1 MKKYYYLLFF
11 LAYFSLSQS
20 KIGIEFTQSLI
31 KEEFDTV
38 SLKWPIV
45 LSEKMF
51 ISPDKG
57 EYFLNNN
64 KNSEYAVISNWEND
78 LLSYKV
84 ETTFK
89 LAPREIEKPYLGIV
103 TNSKDDG
110 SEAIIFDFDGA
121 KRYRIRYYN
130 NGKIKIITKKNSK
143 DGWKKS
149 DYLNR
154 YEEFNNIK
162 IKTDGKVYELYINNQ
177 LEFSFDMNYVIK
189 KDISIGKFG
198 FIVGPNTRSRVDYF
212 NVYSSQDYNGINK
225 TINLKKGDLDKILNE
240 NSIMSNRIDSLLME
254 NQKILQLESAIS
266 ILEDELKITSTLKD
280 SLMSENLK
288 FEELQNLM
296 GNIDDNL
303 LISMTKELRSQ
314 LEITQVLKQDKK
326 ELQDSINY
334 LIQSNE
340 LFKLELLNS
349 VIEKENNK
357 KDMNEKLPTDSI
369 VKKDMNEPIIEN
381 LNDQLIEKKENDE

>member
-11 LAYFSLSQS
+11 LAYFSFSQS
-20 KIGIEFTQSLI
+20 KLGVEFTQSLI

-38 SLKWPIV
+38 SLEWPIV
-45 LSEKMF
+45 LSEKIF
-51 ISPDKG
+51 VSPDKG

-64 KNSEYAVISNWEND
+64 KNSEYAVISSWKND
-78 LLSYKV
+78 LSSYKV
-84 ETTFK
+84 ETAFK

-154 YEEFNNIK
+154 YEEFNNIT
-162 IKTDGKVYELYINNQ
+162 IQTNGKVYELYVNNL

-198 FIVGPNTRSRVDYF
+198 FIIGPNTRSRVDYF
-212 NVYSSQDYNGINK
+212 NIYSNQDYDGINK

-240 NSIMSNRIDSLLME
+240 NDEMSNKIDSLLME
-254 NQKILQLESAIS
+254 NQKILQLESVIS
-266 ILEDELKITSTLKD
+266 ILEDELKTTSTIKD
-280 SLMSENLK
+280 SLMSENLR
-288 FEELQNLM
+288 FEELQNLL
-296 GNIDDNL
+296 GDIDENL
-303 LISMTKELRSQ
+303 LISMTKELKSQ

-326 ELQDSINY
+326 ALQDSINY

-357 KDMNEKLPTDSI
+357 KDNTEKLPTDSI
-369 VKKDMNEPIIEN
+369 TNKDINEPIIEE
-381 LNDQLIEKKENDE
+381 LNDQLIEKKDNDE

>member
-11 LAYFSLSQS
+11 LAYFSFSQS
-20 KIGIEFTQSLI
+20 KLGVDFTQSLI

-38 SLKWPIV
+38 SLEWPIV

-51 ISPDKG
+51 VSPDKG

-64 KNSEYAVISNWEND
+64 KNSEYAVISSWEND
-78 LLSYKV
+78 LSSYKV
-84 ETTFK
+84 ETAFK

-154 YEEFNNIK
+154 YEEFNNIT
-162 IKTDGKVYELYINNQ
+162 IQTNGKVYELYVNNQ

-198 FIVGPNTRSRVDYF
+198 FIIGPNTRSRVDYF
-212 NVYSSQDYNGINK
+212 NIYSNQDYDGINK

-240 NSIMSNRIDSLLME
+240 NDEMSNKIDSLLME

-266 ILEDELKITSTLKD
+266 ILEDELKTNSTIKD
-280 SLMSENLK
+280 SLMSENLR
-288 FEELQNLM
+288 FEELQNLL
-296 GNIDDNL
+296 GDIDENL
-303 LISMTKELRSQ
+303 LISMTKELKSQ

-326 ELQDSINY
+326 ALQDSINY

-357 KDMNEKLPTDSI
+357 KDNTEKSPTDSI
-369 VKKDMNEPIIEN
+369 TNKDINEPIIEE
-381 LNDQLIEKKENDE
+381 LNDQLIEKKDNDE

>member
-11 LAYFSLSQS
+11 LAYFSFSQS
-20 KIGIEFTQSLI
+20 KLGVDFTQSLI

-38 SLKWPIV
+38 SLEWPIV

-64 KNSEYAVISNWEND
+64 KNSEYAVISSWEND
-78 LLSYKV
+78 LSSYKV
-84 ETTFK
+84 ETAFK

-154 YEEFNNIK
+154 YEEFNNIT
-162 IKTDGKVYELYINNQ
+162 IQTNGKVYELYVNNQ

-198 FIVGPNTRSRVDYF
+198 FIIGPNTRSRVDYF
-212 NVYSSQDYNGINK
+212 NIYSNQDYDGINK

-240 NSIMSNRIDSLLME
+240 NDEMSNKIDSLLME
-254 NQKILQLESAIS
+254 NQKILQLESVIS
-266 ILEDELKITSTLKD
+266 ILEDELKTNSTIKD
-280 SLMSENLK
+280 SLMSENLR
-288 FEELQNLM
+288 FEELQNLL
-296 GNIDDNL
+296 GDIDENL
-303 LISMTKELRSQ
+303 LISMTKELKSQ

-326 ELQDSINY
+326 ALQDSINY

-357 KDMNEKLPTDSI
+357 KDNTEKSPTDSI
-369 VKKDMNEPIIEN
+369 TNKDINEPIIEE
-381 LNDQLIEKKENDE
+381 LNDQLIEKKDNDE